1 MRKILVTLFVLFILT
16 TGINLTENEVYACSC
31 VGGSITEKLE
41 RSDAVFTGRVIEVGG
56 TKNSD
61 IGKLRKY
68 IFEVN
73 NAWKGQITKNI
84 SIYSYDGD
92 GASCGYKFKSNE
104 SYLVYSYL
112 GNDGAL
118 ETNFCTGNT
127 EYEKAKN
134 ELGLLGQEI
143 EVKNNTTIEN
153 EKEGSIRTYMYLSGV
168 LLVLVIFLLVYRQVK
183 SRR

>member
-1 MRKILVTLFVLFILT
+1 MRKMLVTLFVFLIIT
-16 TGINLTENEVYACSC
+16 CINFTENEVYACSC

-56 TKNSD
+56 TKNGD

-68 IFEVN
+68 TFEVN
-73 NAWKGQITKNI
+73 KAWKGQITKNI

-92 GASCGYKFKSNE
+92 GASCGYKFKGNE

-112 GNDGAL
+112 GNDGEL
-118 ETNFCTGNT
+118 ETNFCTGNLG
-127 EYEKAKN
+127 YLSAKS

-143 EVKNNTTIEN
+143 EVKNNITIEN
-153 EKEGSIRTYMYLSGV
+153 EKEGSIWAYMFISGL
-168 LLVLVIFLLVYRQVK
+168 LLVLVLILLVYRQVK